1 MQTVEIQP
9 ARWSHALEQFSVTHE
24 GWLVSVDV
32 LAPSI
37 GAQPEVR
44 ELPLVGVVAERGAG
58 GGVITISAAKPDV
71 GQITHTIHSPTRL
84 WIERT
89 NEGADAAME
98 IESAEG
104 IKTILRLKTPASPD
118 SVDLR

>member
-1 MQTVEIQP
+1 METVEIQP
-9 ARWSHALEQFSVTHE
+9 ARWSHTLEQFSASHE

-32 LAPSI
+32 LAPSL
-37 GAQPEVR
+37 GAQQEVR
-44 ELPLVGVVAERGAG
+44 ELPLVGVVAEPGAD
-58 GGVITISAAKPDV
+58 GGVITIAAANDA